1 MQAAEPLGLRF
12 DEIAPAADQQPDLEV
27 DLGGGLDG
35 AQVGA
40 GAYLIGDGA
49 GIARVGLVLATG
61 LCPAAPG

>member
-35 AQVGA
+35 PRSV
-40 GAYLIGDGA
+40 
-49 GIARVGLVLATG
+49 RVRT
-61 LCPAAPG
+61 